1 MNRDWVRFKR
11 FVERLRAR
19 LRWVPE
25 FVVLFLGFLVVA
37 VTLYSNRAEIK
48 PGDILQSQ
56 ALNIAIGAVLAGFAY
71 LLYFLRFR
79 QAQLNRYLERYRA
92 RPRSRRQRVDPLAS
106 TIVGELL
113 DARPPHACL
122 IKGPSETE
130 HGRLL
135 DDVAGQLASKHWPAN
150 RVPVVVDLAED
161 AGTASLPPLIR
172 DRFVTRLVGSS
183 GDESNAKRLYSSLVK
198 KRKVVALVEGLDRVG
213 LGTPLAARR
222 ATISKL
228 LEGSL
233 AEGIPFVAWVSDDL
247 APSISEVAAFR
258 ARPMLDVDFADHIV
272 ARLASPDATRDLDDE
287 DLKAFREAFIG
298 SERSRDLAMIDLAFD
313 LFVRRRRLG
322 DDREHA
328 LASLFWD
335 PCEVRRQLRWMCDWS
350 LDARLNDVR
359 EVGSASMLALSALG
373 RESHFLRE
381 SELSWGDAS
390 RALDADAK
398 RRFGAGIA
406 SMGQRQVLTA
416 SGSGSSSMIRFTHPM
431 WFAFA
436 GTLGLRL
443 DRDLWSD
450 LLQPGIPVATLD
462 ALTGALLTFGS
473 QTKSFVDVLETLG
486 IRRRTDISLEMVRA
500 VIRALQADE
509 QPLELGGD
517 EINVL
522 EQSWA
527 LGTDVNKLRF
537 VEAVEFDR
545 DPLLIDFLWKQ
556 VDHECFER
564 NAFRVRRA
572 ICTRLGQLGDPVW
585 TRLNGT
591 WRNHVTSV
599 DKAALRVSAR
609 NTDPW
614 RQAEYPLASLGWVLP
629 GLLLT
634 IRDQKG
640 EAYKLL
646 GRLRALQFSVD
657 GTHDLS
663 SPDIGMEISLAEGF
677 KAAAVGIFLKARA
690 ASTDRMKSPPPVD
703 ATWWKQSVKLL
714 RTSHSWISQ
723 QALVQALALARS
735 IAPADLRGQ
744 GVRDVFVPWVDPH
757 RRHPFVCETTRLVIR
772 SLDEE
777 AQEKKLREEEA
788 KKQLR
793 DEASGKRSG
802 RRGSKRKGSQQTQTE
817 AMSEVDIWFEGVTS
831 LEDGGITLSPEAHQ
845 LLGVSTLLIDLAER
859 RVDGIKR
866 ADQEDATDEQSIAR
880 AEQEKNAALVARE
893 LIHTGGLLPGCFRLS
908 GHAKTMH
915 AADCDKKC
923 GFDMGPIDEER
934 LQQANICGEEAVAQV
949 LKSRRD
955 FSRSFVQRSQV
966 TGRSVPPVPKWFP
979 GPVRRAWFSITRPD
993 RKRVAAAR
1001 AFGPIWQDLDKR
1013 LQSGEAGQ

>member
-11 FVERLRAR
+11 FVGRLWDR
-19 LRWVPE
+19 LRWIPE
-25 FVVLFLGFLVVA
+25 FVVLFLGVFVVA
-37 VTLYSNRAEIK
+37 LALYDNRA
-48 PGDILQSQ
+48 DIHPIDIAHSQ
-56 ALNIAIGAVLAGFAY
+56 ALNIAIGVVLASFAY

-79 QAQLNRYLERYRA
+79 QAQLNRYLDRFRA
-92 RPRSRRQRVDPLAS
+92 RSRSRDEGADPLAD

-113 DARPPHACL
+113 DARPRHACL
-122 IKGPSETE
+122 IKGPAETD

-135 DDVAGQLASKHWPAN
+135 DDVAAKLASKHWPAN
-150 RVPVVVDLAED
+150 RVPVVVDLAEEAD
-161 AGTASLPPLIR
+161 KADLPPLVR

-183 GDESNAKRLYSSLVK
+183 GDEQNAKRLYSSLVK
-198 KRKVVALVEGLDRVG
+198 KEKVVALVEGLDRVG

-258 ARPMLDVDFADHIV
+258 ALPMLDVDLAKHIRG
-272 ARLASPDATRDLDDE
+272 RLASQSVRLENEAGDLD
-287 DLKAFREAFIG
+287 AFQEAFTG
-298 SERSRDLAMIDLAFD
+298 AEPSRDLALIDLAFD
-313 LFVRRRRLG
+313 LFVRRRRSG

-328 LASLFWD
+328 LASIFWD
-335 PCEVRRQLRWMCDWS
+335 PCDVRRQLRWMCEWS
-350 LDARLNDVR
+350 LDASLSDVH
-359 EVGSASMLALSALG
+359 ELDSASVLALSALG

-406 SMGQRQVLTA
+406 SLGQRQVLTA

-443 DRDLWSD
+443 DRDLWCD

-462 ALTGALLTFGS
+462 ALTGALLMFGL
-473 QTKSFVDVLETLG
+473 QTMSFVEVLETLG
-486 IRRRTDISLEMVRA
+486 IRRRPDISLEMVRA

-509 QPLELGGD
+509 EPLELGD
-517 EINVL
+517 DDIKVL
-522 EQSWA
+522 EESWA
-527 LGTDVNKLRF
+527 LGTDVNKSRF
-537 VEAVEFDR
+537 VGAVDFSR
-545 DPLLIDFLWKQ
+545 DPLLIDFLWEQ
-556 VDHECFER
+556 VDHDRFER
-564 NAFRVRRA
+564 NSFRVRRA
-572 ICTRLGQLGDPVW
+572 ICTRLGQLGDPAW

-591 WRNHVTSV
+591 WWNRVASASDNEE
-599 DKAALRVSAR
+599 ALRVSSR
-609 NTDPW
+609 NTDEW
-614 RQAEYPLASLGWVLP
+614 REAEYPLASLGWVLP

-634 IRDQKG
+634 IDDHKD
-640 EAYKLL
+640 EAYDLL
-646 GRLRALQFSVD
+646 GRLRALQISVD
-657 GTHDLS
+657 GTHGLS

-690 ASTDRMKSPPPVD
+690 ARADRMRRPPPVD
-703 ATWWKQSVKLL
+703 ATWWESCCDLL
-714 RTSHSWISQ
+714 GTSHSWISQ
-723 QALVQALALARS
+723 QALVQALALARP
-735 IAPADLRGQ
+735 IAPAGS
-744 GVRDVFVPWVDPH
+744 GEEAVREVFSPWEDPVL
-757 RRHPFVCETTRLVIR
+757 RHPFVCETARLVIR
-772 SLDEE
+772 TLDEE
-777 AQEKKLREEEA
+777 ARTK
-788 KKQLR
+788 
-793 DEASGKRSG
+793 SG
-802 RRGSKRKGSQQTQTE
+802 RRRSQRQGSQETQTE
-817 AMSEVDIWFEGVTS
+817 TMSEVDIWFEGVTS

-859 RVDGIKR
+859 RVDAIDDAAQRGV
-866 ADQEDATDEQSIAR
+866 ADEESIAR
-880 AEQEKNAALVARE
+880 AKEKKNEALVTRE

-923 GFDMGPIDEER
+923 RFDMGPIDEKG
-934 LQQANICGEEAVAQV
+934 LHQANICGKEAVAQV

-955 FSRSFVQRSQV
+955 FSRSFVQRAQV
-966 TGRSVPPVPKWFP
+966 AGRSVPPVPKWFP
-979 GPVRRAWFSITRPD
+979 RPVQRAWFSITRPD
-993 RKRVAAAR
+993 RKRIAAAR
-1001 AFGPIWQDLDKR
+1001 AFGPIWQDLDRK
-1013 LQSGEAGQ
+1013 LQSGEAGE